1 MEDVGIFYGR
11 VVNLWLVGIFCVHLV
26 YFMVIWYIFFDV
38 LVCCTTKNL
47 ATLLYTDHVMLT
59 QQIVY
64 TRSKLSCA
72 TRNQLGTEMTALA
85 FFALEAIF
93 RKLLGLLRYERFFLA
108 RRLHDQSD
116 QMSMCKKHPK
126 M

>member
-1 MEDVGIFYGR
+1 MKDVRIYGR
-11 VVNLWLVGIFCVHLV
+11 VVNLWLLGIFCVHLV
-26 YFMVIWYIFFDV
+26 YFLVIWYIFFDV

-93 RKLLGLLRYERFFLA
+93 RKLLGLLRYERFFSQKA
-108 RRLHDQSD
+108 S
-116 QMSMCKKHPK
+116 
-126 M
+126 